1 MDKLPLVLT
10 LGEPAGIGPEITIKA
25 KKILKKEYPFF
36 VIGNYDFITLV
47 AKEFRLETKKIF
59 HPSET
64 YAYLDKLCIIDH
76 SIPQKVN
83 PGHISVQNSFMI
95 PNSIKKAVSL
105 IQGKKASALVTNPI
119 NKWAIKQ
126 SSNFQF
132 EGHTDFLASL
142 DKRNNYSVMMLT
154 NNNGFRVVPVTIHIP
169 IKKVSEK
176 LTKELIET
184 TIIIL
189 NESLKSDFKVESPKI
204 LVTGLNPHAGE
215 NSKMGYEE
223 VDTII
228 PVIKKLTELGLN
240 LVGPVAADTAF
251 TSQKRTNFDAFV
263 CMYHDQALIP
273 IKTIS
278 LNKSINITLGLS
290 FVRTSPDHGTALD
303 IAGTGKADPDS
314 LILAIKE
321 AQNMVEV
328 RSTNAKKA

>member
-10 LGEPAGIGPEITIKA
+10 MGEPAGIGPEITVKA
-25 KKILKKEYPFF
+25 KTILKKENPFF
-36 VIGNYDFITLV
+36 VIGNYDFITLI
-47 AKEFRLETKKIF
+47 AKEFFLETKQIF

-64 YAYLDKLCIIDH
+64 YTYLDKLCIIDH
-76 SIPQKVN
+76 SLPQKVT
-83 PGHISVQNSFMI
+83 PGHISIQNSFMVPSI
-95 PNSIKKAVSL
+95 IKKAVSL
-105 IQGKKASALVTNPI
+105 IQDKKASALVTNPI

-126 SSNFQF
+126 NANFQY
-132 EGHTDFLASL
+132 EGHTDFLALL
-142 DKRNNYSVMMLT
+142 DKKNNNSVMMLA
-154 NNNGFRVVPVTIHIP
+154 NSDGFRVIPVTIHIP
-169 IKKVSEK
+169 IKRVSSQ
-176 LTKELIET
+176 LTQKLIED

-189 NESLKSDFKVESPKI
+189 NESLKSDFNVKSPEI

-215 NSKMGYEE
+215 NSAMGHEE

-228 PVIKKLTELGLN
+228 PVIKKLTKLGLN

-251 TSQKRTNFDAFV
+251 MGQKRSIFDAFV

-303 IAGTGKADPDS
+303 IAGTGKADPSS
-314 LILAIKE
+314 LIFAIKE
-321 AQNMVEV
+321 AQNIVKV
-328 RSTNAKKA
+328 REKNAKKA

>member
-10 LGEPAGIGPEITIKA
+10 LGEPAGIGPEITVKA
-25 KKILKKEYPFF
+25 KKILKKENPFF
-36 VIGNYDFITLV
+36 VIGNFNFITQI
-47 AKEFRLETKKIF
+47 AKKFFLETKQIF
-59 HPSET
+59 YPSET
-64 YAYLDKLCIIDH
+64 YAHLDKLCVIDH
-76 SIPQKVN
+76 SMPQEVT

-105 IQGKKASALVTNPI
+105 VQGKKASALVTNPI

-126 SSNFQF
+126 SANFQY

-142 DKRNNYSVMMLT
+142 DDISNHSVMMLA
-154 NNNGFRVVPVTIHIP
+154 NHNGFRVVPVTIHIP
-169 IKKVSEK
+169 IKKVSGQ
-176 LTKELIET
+176 LTQKLIEN

-189 NESLKSDFKVESPKI
+189 NESLKFDFKVESPKI

-223 VDTII
+223 VDIII
-228 PVIKKLTELGLN
+228 PVIKKLTKLGLN

-251 TSQKRTNFDAFV
+251 TSQKRSTFDAFV

-303 IAGTGKADPDS
+303 IAGTGNADPGS
-314 LILAIKE
+314 LILAIEE
-321 AQNMVEV
+321 AQKMAEIRDN
-328 RSTNAKKA
+328 NAKKS